1 MTNQSSDFEILKE
14 QHLVN
19 EIKGVVKVI
28 SHWMAIPLFL
38 AFWGADLIYAYEFR
52 WLFLGIRLAIIPL
65 CLTMLFVTNRTN
77 NSSKLK
83 TLMVLY
89 GFALASG
96 INLMIYLIP
105 DPGTPYYAGLG
116 MIALGTLSFIPYSK
130 IQFLLTS
137 LAIYLPYYVI
147 VFAKIDNRSDIEKIF
162 LNSFFILGS
171 ICICF
176 LIRFFNEESRNK
188 ELKAK
193 LQLKQELENREEI
206 IRLKTDEAVKLTQ
219 LSSQFS
225 PQIVE
230 SIRQGKIDLDSS
242 GQRAEICSIFIDI
255 VNSTERVTRIDKDK
269 VEKVLSRFLD
279 DSIKILLK
287 YDITI
292 DKFLGDGV
300 LGFCNAPLKRKDYTS
315 RVLHAALEIREKIN
329 QDASFYEK
337 YWQHA
342 LEVRVGIA
350 KGFANVGFYG
360 SQKYYKSYT
369 AIGPVVNLASRLC
382 SSANPMQ
389 IIVDND
395 VFEVVQHDF
404 DMNFIGKKSLKGFG
418 DDVIHAYE
426 VLGPKVIQSSLAGQT
441 DCKTCG
447 TLLSLET
454 DENGHFVFMC
464 KTCCE
469 VVRPE
474 SESLSN
480 LEAKKAA

>member
-1 MTNQSSDFEILKE
+1 MTNDRFKKNLDAVILSETK
-14 QHLVN
+14 N
-19 EIKGVVKVI
+19 I
-28 SHWMAIPLFL
+28 
-38 AFWGADLIYAYEFR
+38 FR
-52 WLFLGIRLAIIPL
+52 IGFIFAPVLFLGFFAIDILIYPKEKW
-65 CLTMLFVTNRTN
+65 TFLFLRTFHFCAVILLSVYFRKNR
-77 NSSKLK
+77 S
-83 TLMVLY
+83 
-89 GFALASG
+89 LASYQYAG
-96 INLMIYLIP
+96 LIWSILASSIITYMISITDGP
-105 DPGTPYYAGLG
+105 SSIYYAGLNLV
-116 MIALGTLSFIPYSK
+116 ALLSIFFIPYNSRV
-130 IQFLLTS
+130 LTLSILGIYSPYIFVS
-137 LAIYLPYYVI
+137 LYHFKVI
-147 VFAKIDNRSDIEKIF
+147 DTAYFAKIITN
-162 LNSFFILGS
+162 LSFCVGTVLIGL
-171 ICICF
+171 
-176 LIRFFNEESRNK
+176 LIRKIGYNIRKSEVIAN
-188 ELKAK
+188 LNLA
-193 LQLKQELENREEI
+193 LELENREEV
-206 IRLKTDEAVKLTQ
+206 IRIKTDEAVKLTH

-315 RVLHAALEIREKIN
+315 RVLHAALEIRDKIN
-329 QDASFYEK
+329 QDASFYER

-404 DMNFIGKKSLKGFG
+404 DMNFLGKKSLKGFG
-418 DDVIHAYE
+418 DDLIHAYE
-426 VLGPKVIQSSLAGQT
+426 VIGPKVLQSSLTGQT

-454 DENGHFVFMC
+454 DQNGHFIFMC

-469 VVRPE
+469 VIHPTTE
-474 SESLSN
+474 DTPN
-480 LEAKKAA
+480 LETRKVA